1 MDKHGF
7 TLIEMMVA
15 ISILSTAILGMGA
28 SAGYMLRAA
37 SDAGARAEAL
47 QAVEGRISQVV
58 MDPRYEALDSL
69 YAGTETGLPG
79 LDGFHRVTTIT
90 HVYTAV
96 GSPPDFTYIDYK
108 EVLVS
113 VSGPGLEQPFSRTM
127 IVGSP

>member
-37 SDAGARAEAL
+37 SEAGAKAEAL
-47 QAVEGRISQVV
+47 QAVEGRISLIV
-58 MDPRYEALDSL
+58 MDPRYAVLDSL
-69 YAGTETGLPG
+69 YGGTETALPG
-79 LDGFHRVTTIT
+79 LAGYERVTSIT

-96 GSPPDFTYIDYK
+96 GSPPTYIDYK
-108 EVLVS
+108 EVLVAI
-113 VSGPGLEQPFSRTM
+113 SGPGLAEAMSRTI
-127 IVGSP
+127 IVASP